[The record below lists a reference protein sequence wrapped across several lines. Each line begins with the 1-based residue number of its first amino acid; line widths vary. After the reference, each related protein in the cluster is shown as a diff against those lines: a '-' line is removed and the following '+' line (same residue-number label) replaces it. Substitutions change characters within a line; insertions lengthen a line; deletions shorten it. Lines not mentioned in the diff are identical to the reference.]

1 MKPHALR
8 ATETHRPLTTRSWL
22 LAGLAVVLALVSAV
36 GIVVTQEGSGH
47 RTVAD
52 SLDAG
57 GFGPLLAVGGA
68 CLGVVVLLVAMVVT
82 AVQAGDAR
90 TVNGGSLRGRV
101 LMIMGGG
108 LLVSFVVWVS
118 AVTGWALLS

>member
-1 MKPHALR
+1 M
-8 ATETHRPLTTRSWL
+8 
-22 LAGLAVVLALVSAV
+22 ALVSAV
-36 GIVVTQEGSGH
+36 GIVLTQQGSGH

-57 GFGPLLAVGGA
+57 SFGPLLAVGGA
-68 CLGVVVLLVAMVVT
+68 CLGLVILVIAMVVT

-90 TVNGGSLRGRV
+90 TVSGGDLRGRV
-101 LMIMGGG
+101 LLIMGGG
-108 LLVSFVVWVS
+108 LLVSFLVWVS